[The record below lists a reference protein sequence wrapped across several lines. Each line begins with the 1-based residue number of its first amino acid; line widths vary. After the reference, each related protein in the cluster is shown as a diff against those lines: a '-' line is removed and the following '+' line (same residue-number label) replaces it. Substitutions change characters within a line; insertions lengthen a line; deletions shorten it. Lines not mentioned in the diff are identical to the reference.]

1 MSILEFLGDING
13 IAQLWAPDG
22 QFLGWLSSDSFD
34 QTSISNPSG
43 LYGSSSGI
51 YSIRNPSGMYG
62 SASGMY
68 SPYNIN
74 SLYPPVIVYR
84 GQPVL
89 VVTKNPCVLTK
100 GLPIVD
106 PDLMLSVYTKQV
118 TLDPVAA

>member
-1 MSILEFLGDING
+1 MSILEFLTDING

-22 QFLGWLSSDSFD
+22 QFLGWLSSDSFA

-62 SASGMY
+62 GVYGMY
-68 SPYNIN
+68 SLYNIT
-74 SLYPPVIVYR
+74 SLYPPVIVYQ

-89 VVTKNPCVLTK
+89 YVTRNLSVLTK

-106 PDLMLSVYTKQV
+106 PDLMLSVYTQQV
-118 TLDPVAA
+118 TLNPVAA

>member
-1 MSILEFLGDING
+1 
-13 IAQLWAPDG
+13 
-22 QFLGWLSSDSFD
+22 
-34 QTSISNPSG
+34 
-43 LYGSSSGI
+43 
-51 YSIRNPSGMYG
+51 MYG

-89 VVTKNPCVLTK
+89 VVTKNHCVLTK